1 MYKANYHGIIATIIT
16 ILSLFVISNVALA
29 DYTIDYPFYIIEYGS
44 PIERIKKDI
53 VNGISIAKQ
62 KNISDFCI
70 KIELMSMTITEDNGL
85 PSITEK
91 DITDITKNLILYT
104 ISKLEELY
112 EPYNNSYVIYEIYYD
127 PYKLILQLGWMGEH

>member
-1 MYKANYHGIIATIIT
+1 MKKLLIILLGVI
-16 ILSLFVISNVALA
+16 VISNVALA
-29 DYTIDYPFYIIEYGS
+29 DYTIDYPVYIIEYGS

-127 PYKLILQLGWMGEH
+127 PYKLILQLGWMGER

>member
-1 MYKANYHGIIATIIT
+1 MKKLLIILLGVI
-16 ILSLFVISNVALA
+16 VISNVALA
-29 DYTIDYPFYIIEYGS
+29 DYTIDYPVYIIEYGS

-127 PYKLILQLGWMGEH
+127 PYELILQLGWMGEH